1 MNLQRVNEAFVNHTP
16 VKYGESK
23 VYVIGVK
30 ELNGKATIKMAA
42 HPDLQAI
49 EVGYS
54 ELEGDTSE
62 NQHEG

>member
-1 MNLQRVNEAFVNHTP
+1 MNQKQVNEAFVNHTR

-23 VYVIGVK
+23 VYVIGVN
-30 ELNGKATIKMAA
+30 ELNGTATIKMAA

-49 EVGYS
+49 EVEYS